1 MKYSFYL
8 VLVSV
13 LLSTSC
19 KSDLQTLVEE
29 APLIS
34 VQIPMS
40 STDSLRLP
48 KVPEKMVSLAPNF
61 TEIIYLIGAEDKLA
75 ARSES
80 STYPEKVYELPEVR
94 GFPLPEVEDLM
105 SYEPEVVLVS
115 PEMKAQYLFPDSIST
130 YTTLT
135 DNLDQ
140 LFTAITYI
148 GTLTEHESQAAQI
161 VDSLS
166 SLKDAIS
173 TATTDE
179 ISYRTLILVRSDTL
193 VAAGG
198 SGILNEL
205 IEMAGGVNCFGDRA
219 DMYVP
224 ISPQE
229 FLDAQPE
236 FLIIPSKNTQIYGD
250 LISRYPGFQ
259 YTEAEKQ
266 NHVFIVDPEVWFSQ
280 SPRVF
285 DAGLDLTQMFHSHL
299 VRETFLPNDTL

>member
-8 VLVSV
+8 LLVIV
-13 LLSTSC
+13 FVSTSC
-19 KSDLQTLVEE
+19 KSHLQTLVEE

-34 VQIPMS
+34 VQIPMN

-48 KVPEKMVSLAPNF
+48 KAPEKMVSLAPNF
-61 TEIIYLIGAEDKLA
+61 TEIIYLMGAEEKLT

-115 PEMKAQYLFPDSIST
+115 PEMKAQYIFPDSIST

-140 LFTAITYI
+140 LFTAINYL
-148 GTLTEHESQAAQI
+148 GLLTEHQPKAAQI

-166 SLKDAIS
+166 SLKNAIS
-173 TATTDE
+173 ATTKDE
-179 ISYRTLILVRSDTL
+179 ISYRTLILVRTDTL

-198 SGILNEL
+198 LGMLNEM
-205 IEMAGGVNCFGDRA
+205 IEMAGGVNCFGEREEIYTA
-219 DMYVP
+219 

-236 FLIIPSKNTQIYGD
+236 FLIIPSRNTQIYGD

-266 NHVFIVDPEVWFSQ
+266 KHVFIVDPEVWFSQ

-299 VRETFLPNDTL
+299 VRETFLSGDTL

>member
-8 VLVSV
+8 LLVIV
-13 LLSTSC
+13 FVSTSC
-19 KSDLQTLVEE
+19 ESHLQTLVEE

-48 KVPEKMVSLAPNF
+48 KAPEKMVSLAPNF
-61 TEIIYLIGAEDKLA
+61 TEIIYMLGAEEKLA

-115 PEMKAQYLFPDSIST
+115 PEMKAQYIFPDSIST

-140 LFTAITYI
+140 LFSAINYL
-148 GTLTEHESQAAQI
+148 GTLTAHESQAAQI

-166 SLKDAIS
+166 SLKNAIS
-173 TATTDE
+173 STTKDE
-179 ISYRTLILVRSDTL
+179 ISYRTLILVRTDTL

-198 SGILNEL
+198 SGMLNEM
-205 IEMAGGVNCFGDRA
+205 IEMAGGVNCFGEREE
-219 DMYVP
+219 MYTA

-236 FLIIPSKNTQIYGD
+236 FLIIPSRNTQVYGD

-285 DAGLDLTQMFHSHL
+285 DAGMDLTQMFHSHL
-299 VRETFLPNDTL
+299 VRETFLPGDTL